1 MLPCMAVSFGQ
12 FRVIFLVRVSGH
24 LCLLQPAA
32 VMHRQGT
39 FGWNLGAVASLHGK
53 NDCRCLGKNGTYRIH
68 KTTFVQIYIK
78 TNLDHSSNSL
88 LSMCFTK
95 NTLHSPC
102 SATYLQKEK
111 KKITCS
117 VEDCWTK
124 DSAYICARSWL
135 YADTFPRKTTAT
147 VWGKRLFKCSML
159 NSH

>member
-1 MLPCMAVSFGQ
+1 MCLCPCMAVSFGQ

-95 NTLHSPC
+95 NTLHSPR
-102 SATYLQKEK
+102 SATYLQQK
-111 KKITCS
+111 KKSHAQSKI
-117 VEDCWTK
+117 VGQRIQHIYVHEVG
-124 DSAYICARSWL
+124 YMQIR
-135 YADTFPRKTTAT
+135 FRE
-147 VWGKRLFKCSML
+147 KRLPPSGENDYLSVPC
-159 NSH
+159 